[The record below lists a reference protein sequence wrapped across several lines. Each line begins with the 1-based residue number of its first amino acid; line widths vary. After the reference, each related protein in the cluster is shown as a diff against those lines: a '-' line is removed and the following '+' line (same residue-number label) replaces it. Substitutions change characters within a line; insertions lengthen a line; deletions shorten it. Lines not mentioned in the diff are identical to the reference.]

1 MFDNKKSPCF
11 FLVRCRFGLMMS
23 KCEAREEKKCSQQLS
38 EVEHSV
44 IHSWIRHLCL
54 SSPVQIIVHSEMS
67 SKSIFLGVAL
77 IYFFTCV
84 FAYYG
89 SQMSNFSEPQSL
101 LEEISTQTSGELT
114 SVEVITYVEALSRST
129 GKDYAVAPS
138 AVNSTLTVTLF
149 FCLTVATL
157 CSSFA

>member
-1 MFDNKKSPCF
+1 
-11 FLVRCRFGLMMS
+11 
-23 KCEAREEKKCSQQLS
+23 
-38 EVEHSV
+38 
-44 IHSWIRHLCL
+44 
-54 SSPVQIIVHSEMS
+54 MS

-138 AVNSTLTVTLF
+138 AVNSTLMVTLF